1 MPDGRVTTIIKGMMV
16 ALAAV
21 RPDVVSVEQAKTFSA
36 KSLRTGG
43 TSEAAACVIR
53 EGVLQGHGGWA
64 ARKSLDSYDQMKSS
78 EECVVSTALDNAVL
92 ALGPLGQEAL
102 RRRDAARAGGEVAH
116 AEDLASG
123 EARRGNPA
131 VSSLVQEPDSEEDQ
145 EVDQEWGVLG
155 IVGKRGTGSGTQYQV
170 RWAATADAGVVN
182 TWEPMGA
189 LRRDG
194 QQHRI
199 AEYEAAQKAERQRGQ
214 AATRRLRAALRTGA
228 APSGG
233 GAGRLLKELGDHN
246 EAPKGKRGA
255 SLGM

>member
-53 EGVLQGHGGWA
+53 EGVMQGHGGWA

-78 EECVVSTALDNAVL
+78 EECVVSTALNNAVL

-102 RRRDAARAGGEVAH
+102 RRRDAARAGGEAAH

-123 EARRGNPA
+123 DARRGNPA

-155 IVGKRGTGSGTQYQV
+155 IVGKRGTGSGIQYQV
-170 RWAATADAGVVN
+170 RWAATAEAGEVN

-199 AEYEAAQKAERQRGQ
+199 AEYEAAQKAERQREQ
-214 AATRRLRAALRTGA
+214 AATRRSRAALRTGA
-228 APSGG
+228 APSGE
-233 GAGRLLKELGDHN
+233 GASRLLKELGDHN

-255 SLGM
+255 SLGI